1 MNSEQI
7 LSAVREVIEEKNGKN
22 PVALNLQNVSIVAD
36 YFVICHGN
44 SETQVKTIATELKKQ
59 VESLGIDVNRMEGL
73 HQARW
78 VLLDLGEVIVHIF
91 HREDREYYHLER
103 LWSDAKVVENV

>member
-1 MNSEQI
+1 M
-7 LSAVREVIEEKNGKN
+7 EVIEEKNGKN

>member
-1 MNSEQI
+1 M
-7 LSAVREVIEEKNGKN
+7 EVIEEKNGKN

-78 VLLDLGEVIVHIF
+78 VLLDLSEVIVHIF